1 VATRRCKTFG
11 HTFSRLDITYD
22 EQTVRQTD
30 RQTSCDSIDRA
41 MHIALRGNKNHN
53 KQMSHIRHTHDQFSC
68 PQTVNKVH
76 LLEMNYNIH
85 CVPKKTL
92 HSVFSLEK
100 STDCRFK

>member
-1 VATRRCKTFG
+1 
-11 HTFSRLDITYD
+11 
-22 EQTVRQTD
+22 
-30 RQTSCDSIDRA
+30 

-92 HSVFSLEK
+92 HSVFSLENQPIADLNK
-100 STDCRFK
+100 NFAPYT